1 MIRTILVETA
11 LFLSPFVA
19 YALVLL
25 ALRGSM
31 VPAYWSVR
39 ALAACALAAVLLVAA
54 GLFLFEAENSAPPG
68 SVYVPAQMK
77 DGVFQPGSYK

>member
-31 VPAYWSVR
+31 VPEHWSPR
-39 ALAACALAAVLLVAA
+39 ALVACSVAAVLLVAV
-54 GLFLFEAENSAPPG
+54 GLYVFEMENSAPPG

-77 DGVFQPGSYK
+77 DGVFQPGYYK

>member
-25 ALRGSM
+25 ALRGSA
-31 VPAYWSVR
+31 VPEHWSVR
-39 ALAACALAAVLLVAA
+39 ALAACAVAAVLLVAA

-77 DGVFQPGSYK
+77 DGVFQPGYYK